1 MQQFGPMSY
10 AGGCSITYPVAVSR
24 LLLLVI
30 RGGGLFSVQFYAK
43 FSFFHMDSCHKSN
56 FRAGK
61 NADFASIA
69 KYQTP
74 HFWYHASVD
83 AKSAFLGCTNMT
95 CDKNTPEKVQILR
108 RGTQT
113 GVDSNEDADYVV
125 GGGEN
130 GCNIF
135 YRVTLW
141 SRVTVSIEY
150 FFRCFSCDEVYS
162 RRRRRTHM
170 TSSFPVGV
178 LPVCADRPTDL
189 TLDCAC
195 ATGTAVDTGR

>member
-125 GGGEN
+125 GGGEDGMDATYFTASPCGRELLLVSN
-130 GCNIF
+130 TF
-135 YRVTLW
+135 SVVFRVMKC
-141 SRVTVSIEY
+141 TV
-150 FFRCFSCDEVYS
+150 DDD
-162 RRRRRTHM
+162 
-170 TSSFPVGV
+170 VG
-178 LPVCADRPTDL
+178 RI
-189 TLDCAC
+189 
-195 ATGTAVDTGR
+195 